1 MKRYIFPVFLIFY
14 LTIGLKAQ
22 NLDSPILTEP
32 PDVDVVVSPSVD
44 LEWDAVSGAIAY
56 EVQISVTN
64 DFSALVNPNPI
75 TASNTSYHVPEGLLE
90 SFTVYYWRVRA
101 IGASSVGPFSTP
113 WSFRTAGT
121 AEQEINSLEDVVDS
135 YLQNHMN
142 QAHILNHKLDLALRQ
157 YNMSHLFQAR
167 IHMELFKLRVLILE
181 FSNFLSN
188 EHGGRLIYNA
198 SKIISLMI
206 GDNIAGNIDLT
217 PNEFSL
223 QQNYPNPFNPS
234 TTIEYTIPKDGYVS
248 LKVYDITG
256 REIASLVSTY
266 QNSGSYIVT
275 WDASKFSS
283 GVYFYRLITGDYSA
297 TKRMVLK
304 K

>member
-22 NLDSPILTEP
+22 DSPVLTEP
-32 PDVDVVVSPSVD
+32 PDVDVVVSSAVD
-44 LEWDAVSGAIAY
+44 LQWDAVQGAVEY
-56 EVQISVTN
+56 EVQISITS
-64 DFSALVNPNPI
+64 DFSALVNPNPMM
-75 TASNTSYHVPEGLLE
+75 TTNTNYQVPEGLLQP
-90 SFTVYYWRVRA
+90 FTVYYWHVRA
-101 IGASSVGPFSTP
+101 IGVGSIGPFSAP

-121 AEQEINSLEDVVDS
+121 PEQEINSLEDVVDT

-181 FSNFLSN
+181 FSNFINN

-198 SKIISLMI
+198 DKIMSLMI
-206 GDNIAGNIDLT
+206 GDNITGNMDLT
-217 PNEFSL
+217 PNEYSL

-256 REIASLVSTY
+256 REIASLVNQY
-266 QNSGSYIVT
+266 QNTGSYLVT
-275 WDASKFSS
+275 WNASNFSS
-283 GVYFYRLITGDYSA
+283 GVYFYRIVAGDYIA